1 MGRTA
6 AHLAA
11 AGNHLTTL
19 QLLYNLNPHCV
30 DKVSNYLHFTMY
42 RLSIKYFTPPDE
54 QWLFSDKNIIL
65 SNLSDIN

>member
-1 MGRTA
+1 MYI
-6 AHLAA
+6 
-11 AGNHLTTL
+11 LT
-19 QLLYNLNPHCV
+19 
-30 DKVSNYLHFTMY
+30 